1 MRTHRRCSGRNCRL
15 CLRRVWCV
23 VGHPVNSDGPKA
35 QGFDNPETP
44 PPSRKLLTPC
54 GSQIGVI
61 GFWWRKGF
69 SLRAAC
75 GPQAREARR
84 GWTPTSLLG
93 EFCPQL
99 PPVPPCR
106 PRSCCGAPQSPPKTW
121 RGWRWLLAAGWRGN
135 WVERPRRSSTKRPS
149 LGPSG
154 VYIPRKMHAF
164 LSYEQHGVPSRM
176 YAGVQSEAEGKW
188 PSPGNAHLKSV
199 VTVPGGEMLPLNNM
213 MTVSPNPQ
221 IAGRQELDRNDSKE
235 QLTALGREE
244 LNPEAFRKSFRG
256 FPYPEKAG
264 PREAVSQLW
273 ELCLQ
278 WLRPEIHTKEQIL
291 ELLVLEQFL
300 TILPSEIR
308 IWVKS
313 QHPENI
319 EEVVT
324 LVEDLTQMLEE
335 EVPSS
340 QDCPLQEGS
349 LEKEGMSAVL
359 PIASFQE
366 TITFQDVV
374 PDFTWEEWTQLDP
387 GQQDLC
393 RDVLTENYRN
403 LIFIGLS
410 VSRPDVFSQL
420 EHGEVPWLLK
430 NEASRDICPY
440 WDIGPEVEFIPMWGT
455 TIDESSQET
464 LMERTMGHN
473 SWDSRLEEAFKCY
486 GSLMRYQGHQ
496 ERLNLKQVTIT
507 HEETLSM
514 ERDSEKSEFGGC
526 FSLSSILIT
535 QQRVP
540 IVNQSINSHLLGA
553 YYVPG
558 TVLGIGNTNKINET
572 IPNPYSFDTHGKS
585 FQDNSELNK
594 CQKIYTGNYR
604 LMYNEFGEAFS
615 QISQFNLQ
623 HAGHSGEKPYKCSEC
638 GKAFTQR
645 ASLTQHQRIHSGEK
659 PFKCNECGKAFT
671 QRAHLTQHLFTHN
684 GEKPF
689 KCYQCG
695 KAFIQISQLNIHQRI
710 HSGVRSYI
718 CNDCGKAFTQRTN
731 LTQHQR
737 IHSGEKPFK
746 CNECGKAFTQRA
758 HLTQH
763 MFTHS
768 GSKPFKCNECGKAYS
783 QLSQLNVHRRI
794 HSGEKSYKC
803 NECSKVFPMWAELTR
818 HLRTHSGEKPYK
830 CNECGKAFTQRAS
843 LTQHHRIHSGEKPY
857 KCNECGKAFTKR
869 AHLTQHQFTHSG
881 EKPFKCN
888 ECGKA
893 YGQFSQLNI
902 HLRIH
907 SGERSYKCNEC
918 GKAFTQRASLTQHQR
933 IHSGEKPYKCNECGK
948 AFTQRA
954 HLTQHQ
960 FTHNGEKHFKC
971 NECGKAYSQISQL
984 NIHRRIH
991 SGEKSYKCNECEK
1004 IFPKWADLNRHQR
1017 IHSGEKPYKCNECEK
1032 AFTQRAHLSRHL
1044 LTHSGEKPFKCS
1056 DCGKAFTQRAYAL
1069 QHQRIHLGEKC
1080 LTPSRSL
1087 INICE
1092 LK

>member
-1 MRTHRRCSGRNCRL
+1 
-15 CLRRVWCV
+15 
-23 VGHPVNSDGPKA
+23 
-35 QGFDNPETP
+35 
-44 PPSRKLLTPC
+44 
-54 GSQIGVI
+54 
-61 GFWWRKGF
+61 
-69 SLRAAC
+69 
-75 GPQAREARR
+75 
-84 GWTPTSLLG
+84 
-93 EFCPQL
+93 
-99 PPVPPCR
+99 
-106 PRSCCGAPQSPPKTW
+106 
-121 RGWRWLLAAGWRGN
+121 
-135 WVERPRRSSTKRPS
+135 
-149 LGPSG
+149 
-154 VYIPRKMHAF
+154 MHAF
-164 LSYEQHGVPSRM
+164 FSYEQPGVVGEGISLCVCLHHPSRM
-176 YAGVQSEAEGKW
+176 YAGIQSEAEGNW
-188 PSPGNAHLKSV
+188 LSSGNSDLKSM
-199 VTVPGGEMLPLNNM
+199 VTVPGGEMLALNNM
-213 MTVSPNPQ
+213 MTISLNPQ
-221 IAGRQELDRNDSKE
+221 ILAMHEQDRDESRE
-235 QLTALGREE
+235 QVTTLGREKFN
-244 LNPEAFRKSFRG
+244 LEASRQSFRC

-264 PREAVSQLW
+264 PREAVNQLW

-308 IWVKS
+308 IWVKA

-340 QDCPLQEGS
+340 QDSPLLQEGS
-349 LEKEGMSAVL
+349 TDKEEISAVL

-366 TITFQDVV
+366 TITFQDVA
-374 PDFTWEEWTQLDP
+374 PDFTWEEWAQLDP
-387 GQQDLC
+387 SQQDLC
-393 RDVLTENYRN
+393 RDVLMENYRN
-403 LIFIGLS
+403 LVFIGLS
-410 VSRPDVFSQL
+410 ISKPDVISQL

-430 NEASRDICPY
+430 NEAPRSICPY

-455 TIDESSQET
+455 TVDESSQET

-486 GSLMRYQGHQ
+486 GSLVRHQGHQ
-496 ERLNLKQVTIT
+496 ETHLKQVTIT
-507 HEETLSM
+507 REETLSM
-514 ERDSEKSEFGGC
+514 ERGSENNEFGGC

-540 IVNQSINSHLLGA
+540 IVNQSINNNLLGA

-558 TVLGIGNTNKINET
+558 TVLGTGDTNRINET
-572 IPNPYSFDTHGKS
+572 IPSLYSFDTHGKS

-604 LMYNEFGEAFS
+604 LMYNEFGETLS
-615 QISQFNLQ
+615 QISQFNLH
-623 HAGHSGEKPYKCSEC
+623 HADHSGEKPYKCNEC

-645 ASLTQHQRIHSGEK
+645 ASLTQHHRIHSGEK